1 MLYISYICIH
11 ILGVPTACKVV
22 IVANEKCSPYDGV
35 RVGAG
40 RCGA

>member
-1 MLYISYICIH
+1 MYTYL
-11 ILGVPTACKVV
+11 LGVATAACKVV
-22 IVANEKCSPYDGV
+22 IVAKEKCSPYDGV